1 MLELT
6 DYCILISLKS
16 CIKHLHSF
24 LLFQIKTFLHKI
36 ETCVDDI
43 FLYVQVTEE
52 SPLIP
57 RHTVGATV
65 NVTVKEIPEEAVDKS
80 GSIRLYGTSAED
92 FITPDSV
99 STCTY

>member
-1 MLELT
+1 M
-6 DYCILISLKS
+6 
-16 CIKHLHSF
+16 
-24 LLFQIKTFLHKI
+24 
-36 ETCVDDI
+36 
-43 FLYVQVTEE
+43 TEE

-99 STCTY
+99 SVWNYYISIYYSVFVEIINPTVLLDLFNWLAKIIKVQIFQLCCVIIFGLL

>member
-1 MLELT
+1 M
-6 DYCILISLKS
+6 
-16 CIKHLHSF
+16 
-24 LLFQIKTFLHKI
+24 HKI

-99 STCTY
+99 STNVLSR

>member
-1 MLELT
+1 M
-6 DYCILISLKS
+6 
-16 CIKHLHSF
+16 
-24 LLFQIKTFLHKI
+24 
-36 ETCVDDI
+36 
-43 FLYVQVTEE
+43 TEE

-99 STCTY
+99 SIWNYYISIYYSVFVEIINPTVLLDLIV